1 MMIRLLATL
10 WLLALAGTVHAEAKA
25 GEVVRWTDENG
36 VAQFTDPKFAPT
48 AEVVEIK
55 PANGMDVPSAPKTSS
70 SGKPNF
76 VKISKPAKNNKRGFR
91 GHGRRAKNSRHYR

>member
-1 MMIRLLATL
+1 MIRLLITL

-25 GEVVRWTDENG
+25 GQVVRWTDANG

-55 PANGMDVPSAPKTSS
+55 PANGMDVPTTPKSNS

-76 VKISKPAKNNKRGFR
+76 VKITKPAKNNKRGFR
-91 GHGRRAKNSRHYR
+91 GHDRRAKRSRYR